1 MADYDPFAAG
11 KYSVNVRTVE
21 AHDTAR
27 DRTFPVEI
35 WQPTEHRRRPLVV
48 FSHYSGGNRL
58 VSSFLCTHLAS
69 HGYVVS
75 AMDHSEVVAPDLARK
90 DRETKAERGARID
103 AIIASRRPDVTFLL
117 DHLLARENLE
127 IDPDRIGLAGHSF
140 GGWTVLATP
149 DVEPRVRSIV
159 AMAPGGASNPK
170 PGMLPLTL
178 KFKWSRDIPTLYLTG
193 ELDVSIPLDGVYEL
207 FDRTPEPKRMFV
219 LRRADHQHFIDDVE
233 TAHEAIRAMTFPSEA
248 AWIPE
253 AMLPITE
260 LASGSQA
267 HTFVSGLTVAHFDA
281 TLRGSDA
288 AQRFLAGDVE
298 AELAMRGVDAFAH
311 LALKYPMEGVS

>member
-1 MADYDPFAAG
+1 M
-11 KYSVNVRTVE
+11 
-21 AHDTAR
+21 
-27 DRTFPVEI
+27 
-35 WQPTEHRRRPLVV
+35 
-48 FSHYSGGNRL
+48 
-58 VSSFLCTHLAS
+58 
-69 HGYVVS
+69 
-75 AMDHSEVVAPDLARK
+75 
-90 DRETKAERGARID
+90 
-103 AIIASRRPDVTFLL
+103 
-117 DHLLARENLE
+117 
-127 IDPDRIGLAGHSF
+127 
-140 GGWTVLATP
+140 
-149 DVEPRVRSIV
+149 
-159 AMAPGGASNPK
+159 
-170 PGMLPLTL
+170 PLTL